1 MSALA
6 PVTTSLRRQA
16 LKPLYRYSGVR
27 WHDSVRHLTGTTT
40 AGPSTS
46 PSPSIPAPTRTAL
59 SRLPWL
65 TLLRSAVL
73 TTMMCSPTLLK
84 PSILTLGLI
93 THPKTP
99 LFNPETNPLLNR
111 LVRHA
116 VYDQFCAGTNEA
128 EVAKSVRDFK
138 ALGYQ
143 GVILTFAKEIVLSEE
158 ERAHAAA
165 NPGRY
170 TQAHHDLVTSWRD
183 SSLASL
189 RMLQPGDVLAM
200 KITGAGPIAMEALQ
214 ARAPMPAIIDE
225 ALTALCTQAKKQG
238 SRLWF
243 DAEQQSVQHGID
255 DWAIELMRRWNGD
268 GQALVYNTIQAYL
281 KGARDVADRHIAAAA
296 AGGWKLGV
304 KLVRGA
310 YIEHEERCLIHDTKA
325 DTDAS
330 YNDIADRLISQRL
343 PASLSDGEVAVA
355 FPKASLML
363 ATHNAE
369 SAAMATATHSAR
381 VSNGLPTCKLECAQV
396 AGMADELGCELIMNY
411 ENTLADQ
418 TAANIMAPKPYKC
431 LTWGSVG
438 ECMGYLHRRAIENR
452 GAVER
457 TKHMAAA
464 LRKEL
469 WHRLSFN

>member
-6 PVTTSLRRQA
+6 PVTTTLRKQA
-16 LKPLYRYSGVR
+16 TKPLYRYSGVR
-27 WHDSVRHLTGTTT
+27 WHDSVRYLTGTTA
-40 AGPSTS
+40 AGPTV
-46 PSPSIPAPTRTAL
+46 PSGPSIPAPTRTAL

-65 TLLRSAVL
+65 TLLRSAAL

-84 PSILTLGLI
+84 PSIAAMGLI
-93 THPKTP
+93 THPKIP
-99 LFNPETNPLLNR
+99 LFNPETNPLLNT
-111 LVRHA
+111 LVRHV

-128 EVAKSVRDFK
+128 EVAKSIQSFK
-138 ALGYQ
+138 TLGYQ

-158 ERAHAAA
+158 ERAAAAA
-165 NPGRY
+165 NPGQY
-170 TQAHHDLVTSWRD
+170 TQAHRDLVASWRD
-183 SSLASL
+183 ASLASL

-200 KITGAGPIAMEALQ
+200 KMTGAGPIAMDALQ
-214 ARAPMPAIIDE
+214 ARAPMPQVVDD
-225 ALTALCTQAKKQG
+225 ALTALCVEAKQRG
-238 SRLWF
+238 ARLWF

-255 DWAIELMRRWNGD
+255 DWALELMRRWNGD

-281 KGARDVADRHIAAAA
+281 KGARAVADRHIAAAA
-296 AGGWKLGV
+296 AEGWKLGV

-310 YIEHEERCLIHDTKA
+310 YIEHEERSLIHDTKA

-330 YNDIADRLISQRL
+330 YNDIADKLISQRL
-343 PASLSDGEVAVA
+343 PASAGDAAA

-369 SAAMATATHSAR
+369 SAALATATHRAR
-381 VSNGLPTCKLECAQV
+381 ISNGLPTCKLECAQV

-418 TAANIMAPKPYKC
+418 AAANIMAPKPYKC

>member
-6 PVTTSLRRQA
+6 PVTTTLRKQA
-16 LKPLYRYSGVR
+16 TKPLYRYSGVR
-27 WHDSVRHLTGTTT
+27 WHDT
-40 AGPSTS
+40 
-46 PSPSIPAPTRTAL
+46 L

-65 TLLRSAVL
+65 TLLRSAAL

-84 PSILTLGLI
+84 PSIAAMGLI
-93 THPKTP
+93 THPKFP
-99 LFNPETNPLLNR
+99 LFNPETNPLLNT
-111 LVRHA
+111 LVRHV

-128 EVAKSVRDFK
+128 EVAKSIQSFK
-138 ALGYQ
+138 TLGYQ

-158 ERAHAAA
+158 ERAAAAA
-165 NPGRY
+165 NPGQY
-170 TQAHHDLVTSWRD
+170 TQAHHDLVASWLD
-183 SSLASL
+183 ASLASL

-200 KITGAGPIAMEALQ
+200 KMTGAGPIAMDALQ
-214 ARAPMPAIIDE
+214 ARAPMPQVVDD
-225 ALTALCTQAKKQG
+225 ALTALCVEAKQRG
-238 SRLWF
+238 ARLWF

-255 DWAIELMRRWNGD
+255 DWALELMRRWNSD

-281 KGARDVADRHIAAAA
+281 KGARAVADRHIAAAA
-296 AGGWKLGV
+296 AEGWKLGV

-310 YIEHEERCLIHDTKA
+310 YIEHEERSLIHDTKA

-330 YNDIADRLISQRL
+330 YNDIADKLISQRL
-343 PASLSDGEVAVA
+343 PASAGDAAA

-369 SAAMATATHSAR
+369 SAALATATHRAR
-381 VSNGLPTCKLECAQV
+381 ISNGLPTCKLECAQV
-396 AGMADELGCELIMNY
+396 AGMADELGCELIMDY

-418 TAANIMAPKPYKC
+418 AAANIMAPKPYKC

>member
-6 PVTTSLRRQA
+6 PVTTALRKQA
-16 LKPLYRYSGVR
+16 TRPLYRYSGVR
-27 WHDSVRHLTGTTT
+27 WHDSVRYLTGTTT
-40 AGPSTS
+40 AGPSVPSS
-46 PSPSIPAPTRTAL
+46 PAIPAPTRTAL

-65 TLLRSAVL
+65 TLVRSAAL
-73 TTMMCSPTLLK
+73 TTMMCSPTILK
-84 PSILTLGLI
+84 PSIAALGLI
-93 THPKTP
+93 THPKIN
-99 LFNPETNPLLNR
+99 LFNPEANPLLNT

-116 VYDQFCAGTNEA
+116 VYDQFCAGTNKV
-128 EVAKSVRDFK
+128 EVAQSIRDFK
-138 ALGYQ
+138 SLGYQ

-158 ERAHAAA
+158 ERAEAAK
-165 NPGRY
+165 NPGQY
-170 TQAHHDLVTSWRD
+170 TQAHHDMVASWRD
-183 SSLASL
+183 NSLASL

-200 KITGAGPIAMEALQ
+200 KITGAGPIAMDALQ
-214 ARAPMPAIIDE
+214 ARAPMPRVIDD
-225 ALTALCTQAKKQG
+225 ALTELCAAARKQG

-281 KGARDVADRHIAAAA
+281 KGARDVADRHISAAAA
-296 AGGWKLGV
+296 EGWKLGI

-310 YIEHEERCLIHDTKA
+310 YIEHEERSLIHDTKA

-330 YNDIADRLISQRL
+330 YNDIADKLISQRL
-343 PASLSDGEVAVA
+343 PASLAADQALS

-363 ATHNAE
+363 ATHNAD
-369 SAAMATATHSAR
+369 SAALATETHR
-381 VSNGLPTCKLECAQV
+381 VRIRNGQNTCKLECAQV

>member
-6 PVTTSLRRQA
+6 PVTTTLRKQA
-16 LKPLYRYSGVR
+16 AKPLYRYSGVK
-27 WHDSVRHLTGTTT
+27 WHESVRYLTGTTT
-40 AGPSTS
+40 AGPSG
-46 PSPSIPAPTRTAL
+46 PSIQAPPTRTAL

-65 TLLRSAVL
+65 TLLRSAAL

-84 PSILTLGLI
+84 PSIAAMGLI
-93 THPKTP
+93 THPKIS
-99 LFNPETNPLLNR
+99 LFNPETNTILNK
-111 LVRHA
+111 LVRNV
-116 VYDQFCAGTNEA
+116 VYDQFCAGTNQA
-128 EVAKSVRDFK
+128 EVAQSVRDFK
-138 ALGYQ
+138 TLGYQ

-170 TQAHHDLVTSWRD
+170 TQAHYDMVQSWRD
-183 SSLASL
+183 NSLASL

-200 KITGAGPIAMEALQ
+200 KITGAGPIAMDALQ
-214 ARAPMPAIIDE
+214 AQEAMPKVIDE
-225 ALTALCTQAKKQG
+225 AITELCAEAKKQG

-281 KGARDVADRHIAAAA
+281 KAARDVADRHIAAAA
-296 AGGWKLGV
+296 TEGWKLGV

-310 YIEHEERCLIHDTKA
+310 YIEHEERSLIHDTKE
-325 DTDAS
+325 DTDAC
-330 YNDIADRLISQRL
+330 YNDIADKLISQRL
-343 PASLSDGEVAVA
+343 PAGLAGTETQ
-355 FPKASLML
+355 FPKANLML
-363 ATHNAE
+363 ATHNAD
-369 SAAMATATHSAR
+369 SASLATATHRAR
-381 VSNGLPTCKLECAQV
+381 ISNGQSTCKLECAQV

-418 TAANIMAPKPYKC
+418 AAANTMAPKPYKC

-457 TKHMAAA
+457 TKHMAAS

-469 WHRLSFN
+469 WHRLSLN